1 MPSPEGGTALH
12 RLAVIGDALNLYECA
27 FGEGLHGHGTA
38 GREGTRKEGG
48 VHLVHGGEIS
58 HIGQENRGFDH
69 VGKRE
74 ARFLQDGLCVEDGL
88 AGLLLDAAVR
98 ECARR
103 GVDGKLSGKENQ
115 AGATADGLAVRAA
128 MGSCP
133 ERKTRPAPLRMAWL
147 YGPMAAGAFSV
158 LIAFMLC
165 FSNIQQN
172 SNY

>member
-12 RLAVIGDALNLYECA
+12 RLAAIGDALNLYECS
-27 FGEGLHGHGTA
+27 FGEGLDGHGTA

-98 ECARR
+98 EC
-103 GVDGKLSGKENQ
+103 GSWMPPSGNASV
-115 AGATADGLAVRAA
+115 AGS

-158 LIAFMLC
+158 LIGFILC
-165 FSNIQQN
+165 LSWCAKYVQV
-172 SNY
+172 